1 VPKINVYLPDD
12 LAEAV
17 REAQL
22 PVSSICQA
30 ALEKATR
37 EVMALREEDSPP
49 ARLRSAS
56 GAFARYTPRAARA
69 IDLSWA
75 AAKDL
80 SHNYVGTEHLL
91 LGVIA
96 QGDNVAL
103 KVLESLDVE
112 PDDVEAELLGAVGP
126 PSPHANSGDAT
137 FTPRAKA
144 ALELASAE
152 SAKLGHNYIGCEH
165 LLLGLVTERDGLAGK
180 VLRRMSVEPR
190 AARRAV
196 GHVLAGYVN
205 RRHPEDRGPDPAL
218 LAQILQRLDA
228 IEARLVD

>member
-1 VPKINVYLPDD
+1 LPKINVYLPDD
-12 LAEAV
+12 LAAAV
-17 REAQL
+17 REAQI
-22 PVSSICQA
+22 PVSSICQS
-30 ALEKATR
+30 ALERATR
-37 EVMALREEDSPP
+37 EVLALREEDSPP
-49 ARLRSAS
+49 KGPPPAR
-56 GAFARYTPRAARA
+56 GAFARYTPRAHRA
-69 IDLSWA
+69 IDLGRA
-75 AAKDL
+75 AAEDL
-80 SHNYVGTEHLL
+80 GHNYVGTEHVL

-112 PDDVEAELLGAVGP
+112 PDDVEAELRGAVGP
-126 PSPHANSGDAT
+126 ASPPKSGDPA
-137 FTPRAKA
+137 FMPRAKA

-152 SAKLGHNYIGCEH
+152 SATLGHNYIGCEH

-196 GHVLAGYVN
+196 VNVLSGYVN
-205 RRHPEDRGPDPAL
+205 NRPTEKRGPDPAL

-228 IEARLVD
+228 IEARLAD

>member
-1 VPKINVYLPDD
+1 VPKINVYLPEN

-17 REAQL
+17 REAQV
-22 PVSSICQA
+22 PVSSICQS
-30 ALEKATR
+30 ALERATR
-37 EVMALREEDSPP
+37 EVLALREEDSPP
-49 ARLRSAS
+49 AGSRPVR
-56 GAFARYTPRAARA
+56 GAFARYTPRAHRA
-69 IDLSWA
+69 IDLSRA

-80 SHNYVGTEHLL
+80 RHNYVGTEHLL
-91 LGVIA
+91 LGIVA
-96 QGDNVAL
+96 QGDSVAL

-112 PDDVEAELLGAVGP
+112 PDDVETELRGAVGP
-126 PSPHANSGDAT
+126 ASPHSAGDAT

-144 ALELASAE
+144 ALELASTE

-190 AARRAV
+190 ATRRAV
-196 GHVLAGYVN
+196 VNVLSGYVN
-205 RRHPEDRGPDPAL
+205 PRQTDDRGPDPGL

-228 IEARLVD
+228 IEARLAG